1 MLDLLRAP
9 AAVLLL
15 LAAVSARAELTKVV
29 DTGDAA
35 YYVDPKTVGADGDIR
50 RVPVIVSYAKAEPDG
65 VRSRK
70 MAVEVDCGSQ
80 RLRSVASSV
89 YAEPMAAGKPLDSQ
103 EVDSDWL
110 YVAPK
115 TGSNIPPRTPYRF
128 VWEFVC
134 RQVL

>member
-1 MLDLLRAP
+1 MRTIP
-9 AAVLLL
+9 AVLLTL
-15 LAAVSARAELTKVV
+15 VAVSARAEMTKVV
-29 DTGDAA
+29 DAGDAA
-35 YYVDPKTVGADGDIR
+35 YYVDPKAVVVDGNIR
-50 RVPVIVSYAKAEPDG
+50 RVPVVLDYAKADPDG

-70 MAVEVDCGSQ
+70 TALEIDCGNE

-89 YAEPMAAGKPLDSQ
+89 YAEPMAAGKPLGST

-134 RQVL
+134 RTVV

>member
-1 MLDLLRAP
+1 MRNAKHALP
-9 AAVLLL
+9 AVVLLL
-15 LAAVSARAELTKVV
+15 AVSARAELIKVA
-29 DTGDAA
+29 DTGEAA
-35 YYVDPKTVGADGDIR
+35 YYLDPKAVAADGDIR
-50 RVPVIVSYAKAEPDG
+50 RVPVIVDYAKAEPEG

-70 MAVEVDCGSQ
+70 MAVEVDCASQ

-89 YAEPMAAGKPLDSQ
+89 YAEPMAAGKPVDSK

-115 TGSNIPPRTPYRF
+115 TGSHIPPRTPYRF

-134 RQVL
+134 RAVV

>member
-1 MLDLLRAP
+1 
-9 AAVLLL
+9 
-15 LAAVSARAELTKVV
+15 
-29 DTGDAA
+29 
-35 YYVDPKTVGADGDIR
+35 
-50 RVPVIVSYAKAEPDG
+50 
-65 VRSRK
+65 
-70 MAVEVDCGSQ
+70 MAVEVDRASR

-89 YAEPMAAGKPLDSQ
+89 YAEPMAGGKPLDSN

-134 RQVL
+134 RAVV

>member
-1 MLDLLRAP
+1 MRAVAFALLTL
-9 AAVLLL
+9 V
-15 LAAVSARAELTKVV
+15 AVSARAEPAKVA

-35 YYVDPKTVGADGDIR
+35 YYVDPKSVAADGDIR
-50 RVPVIVSYAKAEPDG
+50 RAPVIVNYAKVEPDG

-80 RLRSVASSV
+80 RLRSVASAV

-134 RQVL
+134 RTVV